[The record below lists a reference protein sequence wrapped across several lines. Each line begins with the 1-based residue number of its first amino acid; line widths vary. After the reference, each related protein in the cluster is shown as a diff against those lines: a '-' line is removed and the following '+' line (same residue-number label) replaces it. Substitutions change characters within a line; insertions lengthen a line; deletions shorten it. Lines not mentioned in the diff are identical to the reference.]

1 MSELPSRPFKR
12 VCVFCGSSPGARP
25 AYLEAAREVGTL
37 LARRGIELVY
47 GGGRVGL
54 MGATADAALS
64 AGGSVIGIIPL
75 SLAQKE
81 VAHQGLTELRIVRS
95 MHERKAQMSDLSD
108 CFLGL
113 PGGFGTL
120 EEFFEVL
127 TWAQIGIHGKPCG
140 LLNVSGYYD
149 PLLAFADQAV
159 AERFV
164 RPDHRALILTDTD
177 PAALLDRMAL
187 YQSPVVDKWMDRDQ
201 T

>member
-47 GGGRVGL
+47 GGGRFGL

-108 CFLGL
+108 CFLAL

-140 LLNVSGYYD
+140 LLNVNGYYD
-149 PLLAFADQAV
+149 PLLAFADQTV

-164 RPDHRALILTDTD
+164 RPVHRALILTDTN
-177 PAALLDRMAL
+177 PVALLDRMAR
-187 YQSPVVDKWMDRDQ
+187 YQSPVVDKWMDSDQ

>member
-47 GGGRVGL
+47 GGGRIGL

-108 CFLGL
+108 CFLAL

-149 PLLAFADQAV
+149 PLLAFADQTV

-164 RPDHRALILTDTD
+164 RPDHRALILTDTS
-177 PAALLDRMAL
+177 PVALLDRMAR
-187 YQSPVVDKWMDRDQ
+187 YQSPVVDKWMDSDQ